1 MRLVKLMAKKSK
13 GTMIGAI
20 GGVMIGA
27 AILLFVVT
35 LVLNNLK
42 AAGDPGGA
50 GTTDATRA
58 ARNASWA
65 DLNSTIDQIQTM
77 LNVVVILLAV
87 SGIVLIGTQIIAL
100 VGG

>member
-1 MRLVKLMAKKSK
+1 MAKSKAK

-42 AAGDPGGA
+42 LA
-50 GTTDATRA
+50 
-58 ARNASWA
+58 NA
-65 DLNSTIDQIQTM
+65 DQDNSDTFNDTVDQIQTM

>member
-1 MRLVKLMAKKSK
+1 MAKGTK
-13 GTMIGAI
+13 GTMVGAI
-20 GGVMIGA
+20 GGIMIGA

-42 AAGDPGGA
+42 TANADQA
-50 GTTDATRA
+50 DSDTFNATVG
-58 ARNASWA
+58 
-65 DLNSTIDQIQTM
+65 QIQTM

-87 SGIVLIGTQIIAL
+87 SGIVLVGSQIIAL